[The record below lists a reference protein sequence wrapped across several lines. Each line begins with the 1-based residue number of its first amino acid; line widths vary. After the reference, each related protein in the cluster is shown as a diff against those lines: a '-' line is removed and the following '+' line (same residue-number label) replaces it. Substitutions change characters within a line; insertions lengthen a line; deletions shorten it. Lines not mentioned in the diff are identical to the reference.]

1 MARRRLIAANWKM
14 NKTPEETEA
23 FVRSFLPEAARQA
36 SLEVLLLPP
45 FTSLDRAGR
54 LLVGTG
60 IALGAQDL
68 HFEAAGAFTGEVSA
82 AMLSACGC
90 RYVLVGHSERRALL
104 REDDALVNRKLRRA
118 VASGLVPILCVGE
131 TLAERRGGETERR
144 IAAQLAAALDGVESR
159 DVRPLIIAYEPVW
172 AIGTGEAASPAAA
185 EEVMGR
191 IRETVGSAHGKEA
204 REGVRLLYGGSVTPQ
219 NIASFLDRPDIDGAL
234 VGGASL
240 RPDALARIVA
250 AASSERA

>member
-1 MARRRLIAANWKM
+1 MARTPVVVGNWKM
-14 NKTPEETEA
+14 HGSLRDMGPLVTGVKRGCAEA
-23 FVRSFLPEAARQA
+23 EGI
-36 SLEVLLLPP
+36 EVGVCPP
-45 FTSLDRAGR
+45 FPYLADARD
-54 LLVGTG
+54 LLEGSA
-60 IALGAQDL
+60 IRLGAQNC
-68 HFEAAGAFTGEVSA
+68 HAEAKGAFTGEVSA

-144 IAAQLAAALDGVESR
+144 IAAQLVAALDGVESR

-204 REGVRLLYGGSVTPQ
+204 REGVRLLYGGSVTPE
-219 NIASFLDRPDIDGAL
+219 NIASFLEERDIDGAL

>member
-1 MARRRLIAANWKM
+1 M
-14 NKTPEETEA
+14 
-23 FVRSFLPEAARQA
+23 
-36 SLEVLLLPP
+36 LPP

-118 VASGLVPILCVGE
+118 VAAGLVPILCVGE

-185 EEVMGR
+185 AGGDGADPRGGR
-191 IRETVGSAHGKEA
+191 RPLTGRRLARACGSCTGEASRRRTSRPSSTSPTSTEPSSAGPPSARRARPNRRRGLVRARLTGSRRKEYVR
-204 REGVRLLYGGSVTPQ
+204 REG
-219 NIASFLDRPDIDGAL
+219 
-234 VGGASL
+234 
-240 RPDALARIVA
+240 
-250 AASSERA
+250 ERC